1 MEITIGNKIKQ
12 LRKACNRT
20 QENMAQALGVTS
32 QAVSKWENGIGY
44 PDIEYIPSIANYF
57 GVTIDALFG
66 YDGDRTEKI
75 RSILEHAAEMESAG
89 TEPSECLDYMRLAA
103 AEFPA
108 SDAVTLRLANTLM
121 RCGWQ
126 YHGAASL
133 SGTEKT
139 DDGMLEEWS
148 HPDYEHNCANKY
160 WQEALALYEG
170 LLDTTDEA
178 DVREEATD
186 NVLMIYWEFG
196 NHSALAK
203 LAAKAPHLRHSR
215 ELILARDESF
225 NYRAGALMTVLRT
238 MKDLMFST
246 VKAWRA
252 KTEDNIRECEQ
263 IIAMYEH
270 IFEDGRCGRYHE
282 DLYDLYARLTYYYW
296 KIDEKDKAMDA
307 LARSKEHCDKFGS
320 LKNTGRYSY
329 TSYYTKGYTED
340 TADWMPKYGSSD
352 FSTPDFGKTFWFDE
366 EWCPG
371 LRGDVRY
378 SEITNK
384 NYAKP

>member
-32 QAVSKWENGIGY
+32 QAISRWENGTGY

-66 YDGDRTEKI
+66 YDGNRSEKI
-75 RSILEHAAEMESAG
+75 HQILDHAAEMEAAE

-108 SDAVTLRLANTLM
+108 SDAITLRLANTLM

-133 SGTEKT
+133 SGTEKK
-139 DDGMLEEWS
+139 DDGTLEEWS

-170 LLDTTDEA
+170 LLTTTDNA
-178 DVREEATD
+178 DIREEAVD

-203 LAAKAPHLRHSR
+203 LAANAPPLHHSR
-215 ELILARDESF
+215 ELILAQDESC
-225 NYRAGALMTVLRT
+225 NYRAGALITVLQT
-238 MKDLMFST
+238 MKDLMLGT
-246 VKAWRA
+246 VKAWRNR
-252 KTEDNIRECEQ
+252 TEDNIRECEQ
-263 IIAMYEH
+263 ILAVYEH
-270 IFEDGRCGRYHE
+270 IFEDGRCGRCHN
-282 DLYDLYARLTYYYW
+282 DLYELYARLTYYYW
-296 KIDEKDKAMDA
+296 KIDEKEKAMDA
-307 LARSKEHCDKFGS
+307 LSHSKEHFDKYTS
-320 LKNTGRYSY
+320 LKNTGMYAY
-329 TSYYTKGYTED
+329 TSYYTKGYTEN
-340 TADWMPKYGSSD
+340 TADWIPKYGSND
-352 FSTPDFGKTFWFDE
+352 FSTMKFENTFWFSE
-366 EWCPG
+366 EWCSG
-371 LRGDVRY
+371 IRDDVRY
-378 SEITNK
+378 SEIANK
-384 NYAKP
+384 FYANP

>member
-1 MEITIGNKIKQ
+1 MEIAIGNKIKQ
-12 LRKACNRT
+12 FRKMYNRT

-32 QAVSKWENGIGY
+32 QAISRWENGTGY

-57 GVTIDALFG
+57 GVTIDTLFG

-75 RSILEHAAEMESAG
+75 RSILNHAAEMEAAE

-108 SDAVTLRLANTLM
+108 TDEITLRLANTLM

-133 SGTEKT
+133 SGREKK
-139 DDGMLEEWS
+139 DDGTLEEWS

-160 WQEALALYEG
+160 WQEALTLYES
-170 LLDTTDEA
+170 LLETTDA
-178 DVREEATD
+178 SDIREEATD
-186 NVLMIYWEFG
+186 NVLMLYWEFG

-215 ELILARDESF
+215 ELILARDESY
-225 NYRAGALMTVLRT
+225 NYRAGALMIVLQT
-238 MKDLMFST
+238 LKDLMFST
-246 VKAWRA
+246 VKAWRSQ
-252 KTEDNIRECEQ
+252 TENNIRECEQ
-263 IIAMYEH
+263 IIAMYQH

-282 DLYDLYARLTYYYW
+282 DLYELYARLTYYYW
-296 KIDEKDKAMDA
+296 QNGEKDKAMDT
-307 LARSKEHCDKFGS
+307 LAHSKEHCDKFEA
-320 LKNTGRYSY
+320 LKNTGLYSY
-329 TSYYTKGYTED
+329 TSYYTNGYTDD
-340 TADWMPKYGSSD
+340 TAEWTPKYGASD
-352 FSTPDFGKTFWFDE
+352 FSITNFENTFWFNE

-371 LRGDVRY
+371 IHKDVRY
-378 SEITNK
+378 SEIINK
-384 NYAKP
+384 NYANP

>member
-1 MEITIGNKIKQ
+1 MEITIGNKIRQ
-12 LRKACNRT
+12 LRKSCSRT

-32 QAVSKWENGIGY
+32 QAISRWENGTGY

-66 YDGDRTEKI
+66 YDGSRTERI
-75 RSILEHAAEMESAG
+75 RSTLDRAAEMEAAG

-108 SDAVTLRLANTLM
+108 SDIITLRLANTLM
-121 RCGWQ
+121 RCGWK

-133 SGTEKT
+133 SGTEKK
-139 DDGMLEEWS
+139 DDGTLEEWS

-170 LLDTTDEA
+170 LLDDTDDA
-178 DVREEATD
+178 DIREEAVD
-186 NVLMIYWEFG
+186 NVLLIYWEFG

-215 ELILARDESF
+215 EMILSKDETY
-225 NYRAGALMTVLRT
+225 NYRAGALMVILRT
-238 MKDLMFST
+238 MKELMLGT
-246 VKAWRA
+246 IKAWRTS
-252 KTEDNIRECEQ
+252 TEDNIRECEQ

-282 DLYDLYARLTYYYW
+282 DLYELYARLTYYYW
-296 KIDEKDKAMDA
+296 KMDA
-307 LARSKEHCDKFGS
+307 KDNTMDAFAHSKEHCDMFVS
-320 LKNTGRYSY
+320 LKNTGTYSY
-329 TSYYTKGYTED
+329 TSCYTKGYIED
-340 TADWMPKYGSSD
+340 TSDWTPKYGASD
-352 FSTPDFGKTFWFDE
+352 CSAAKFADTFWFSE

-371 LRGDVRY
+371 IREDIRFY
-378 SEITNK
+378 EILNN
-384 NYAKP
+384 NYVIP

>member
-1 MEITIGNKIKQ
+1 MEITIGSKIKQ
-12 LRKACNRT
+12 LRKACSRT

-32 QAVSKWENGIGY
+32 QAISRWENGTGY

-57 GVTIDALFG
+57 GVTIDVLFG

-75 RSILEHAAEMESAG
+75 NKILTRAAEMEAAG
-89 TEPSECLDYMRLAA
+89 TEPSECLDYIRLAA

-108 SDAVTLRLANTLM
+108 SDEITLRLANTLM

-126 YHGAASL
+126 YHGAVSL
-133 SGTEKT
+133 SGTEQKE
-139 DDGMLEEWS
+139 DGTLEEWS

-160 WQEALALYEG
+160 WQEALALYDG
-170 LLDTTDEA
+170 LTETTDSP
-178 DVREEATD
+178 DIREEAVD
-186 NVLMIYWEFG
+186 NILMLFWEFG

-203 LAAKAPHLRHSR
+203 LAVKAPPLRHSR

-225 NYRAGALMTVLRT
+225 NYRAGALITVLRS
-238 MKDLMFST
+238 MKDLMFGT
-246 VKAWRA
+246 VKAWRTG
-252 KTEDNIRECEQ
+252 TEDNIRECEQ

-270 IFEDGRCGRYHE
+270 IFEDGRCGRCHL
-282 DLYDLYARLTYYYW
+282 DLYELYARLTHYYW
-296 KIDEKDKAMDA
+296 KNGETKKAMNA
-307 LARSKEHCDKFGS
+307 LAHSKKHCDHFEC

-340 TADWMPKYGSSD
+340 TADWTPKYGASD
-352 FSTPDFGKTFWFDE
+352 FSTTNFAETFWFDE

-371 LRGDVRY
+371 IREDVRF
-378 SEITNK
+378 SEILNK
-384 NYAKP
+384 HYANP